1 MARRSL
7 ARGNADPRLHIPYP
21 ASAITRLADLI
32 DLEAQLA
39 RDRDAPPGAL
49 EVRDRA
55 LLAATPDED
64 DGRTPYDAG
73 SSRCGSGSRASSSP
87 GARSRALSA
96 VRLALA
102 ALGLTLGWGAAA
114 AVLRYTGEHP
124 VNVWDVLLVLVG
136 IQVLLLLTLVAAL
149 AFPVATLGAPLLG
162 VFREGVRALYGRVAA
177 RGAGP
182 ERAEEWHALWHRLR
196 SRRSLYHHVEPWLL
210 LGATQTFGVAFNVG
224 ALLGCLRLVVFSDVA
239 SAWSTTLVDLDAAR
253 FHALV
258 TALARPWAW
267 LWPDAVPSLAL
278 VEATRYSRLEGAYV
292 QHAGGGRA
300 VDPALVGGWWRYLLA
315 AIAAYGLLPRA
326 LALAVAR
333 LRAARLLARLPL
345 DDAEISRLAQRLAEP
360 HVETRAIAPEPEPA
374 RTSTGG
380 VAAAAPAE
388 GMRCAVVPGETCPRG
403 RTCVRRSHV
412 TCGARSR
419 PCTPPE
425 DATIWARRAGPRR
438 WTRRSRWSWWP
449 RDSRRQTGPRCGSS
463 ASCAARSAR
472 AGTFVLVV
480 DGPEGRVGPPA
491 DASVRTW
498 REGLAPLEDP
508 YLAVEP
514 LRGRHERRRP
524 ALRGGRPREQGQV
537 EHRRDARG
545 GRHGPHRRAPRDD
558 HRGPRVPGPRTAGRC
573 SCSSTRPASR
583 TRRARSPGSAR
594 ASRAPRSGLRGS
606 PSSCTRSRAPRTSW
620 RSAASSR
627 RSSPARACFTS
638 STARTR
644 TAPTTRRRWRSSAG
658 PAGRGWRS

>member
-1 MARRSL
+1 M
-7 ARGNADPRLHIPYP
+7 
-21 ASAITRLADLI
+21 
-32 DLEAQLA
+32 
-39 RDRDAPPGAL
+39 
-49 EVRDRA
+49 
-55 LLAATPDED
+55 
-64 DGRTPYDAG
+64 
-73 SSRCGSGSRASSSP
+73 
-87 GARSRALSA
+87 
-96 VRLALA
+96 RLALA

-239 SAWSTTLVDLDAAR
+239 SRVEHDTRGSRRGAVPRAR
-253 FHALV
+253 HGARPPV
-258 TALARPWAW
+258 GVALAGCRPLARARGG
-267 LWPDAVPSLAL
+267 DALP
-278 VEATRYSRLEGAYV
+278 RLEGAYV

-388 GMRCAVVPGETCPRG
+388 GMRCAVVLWRDVPARPDVRAAIARHVRSEIASVHAAGGRDDLGTTSWAAAVDAAEPVVVVAEGFEAPDRAAVRLVRELRG
-403 RTCVRRSHV
+403 
-412 TCGARSR
+412 AL
-419 PCTPPE
+419 
-425 DATIWARRAGPRR
+425 GPRR
-438 WTRRSRWSWWP
+438 HL
-449 RDSRRQTGPRCGSS
+449 
-463 ASCAARSAR
+463 
-472 AGTFVLVV
+472 FVLVV
-480 DGPEGRVGPPA
+480 DGPRAASGRPPTRA
-491 DASVRTW
+491 C
-498 REGLAPLEDP
+498 APGARGSRRSRIP
-508 YLAVEP
+508 TSRWSRS
-514 LRGRHERRRP
+514 RGRHERRRP

-558 HRGPRVPGPRTAGRC
+558 HRGPRVPGPRGRPDAV
-573 SCSSTRPASR
+573 RA
-583 TRRARSPGSAR
+583 RRHARLRGRAARSPGSAR
-594 ASRAPRSGLRGS
+594 ASRVPRSGLRGS

>member
-1 MARRSL
+1 MK
-7 ARGNADPRLHIPYP
+7 
-21 ASAITRLADLI
+21 LADLI

-49 EVRDRA
+49 ELRDRA
-55 LLAATPDED
+55 LLAATPGEGRRPDALRRWLVALREREPGLLFP
-64 DGRTPYDAG
+64 GRTI
-73 SSRCGSGSRASSSP
+73 
-87 GARSRALSA
+87 SRALSA

-239 SAWSTTLVDLDAAR
+239 FAWSTTLVDLDAAR

-300 VDPALVGGWWRYLLA
+300 VDPSLVGGWWRYLLA

-388 GMRCAVVPGETCPRG
+388 GMRCAVVLWRDVPARPDVRAAIARHLRSEIASVHAAGGRDDPGTTSWAAAVDAAEPVVVVAEGFEAPDRAA
-403 RTCVRRSHV
+403 VRLVRELR
-412 TCGARSR
+412 GAR
-419 PCTPPE
+419 
-425 DATIWARRAGPRR
+425 GPRR
-438 WTRRSRWSWWP
+438 HLL
-449 RDSRRQTGPRCGSS
+449 
-463 ASCAARSAR
+463 
-472 AGTFVLVV
+472 VLVV
-480 DGPEGRVGPPA
+480 DVAEGRVGPPA

-514 LRGRHERRRP
+514 LRG
-524 ALRGGRPREQGQV
+524 
-537 EHRRDARG
+537 
-545 GRHGPHRRAPRDD
+545 AP
-558 HRGPRVPGPRTAGRC
+558 
-573 SCSSTRPASR
+573 
-583 TRRARSPGSAR
+583 
-594 ASRAPRSGLRGS
+594 
-606 PSSCTRSRAPRTSW
+606 
-620 RSAASSR
+620 
-627 RSSPARACFTS
+627 
-638 STARTR
+638 
-644 TAPTTRRRWRSSAG
+644 
-658 PAGRGWRS
+658 